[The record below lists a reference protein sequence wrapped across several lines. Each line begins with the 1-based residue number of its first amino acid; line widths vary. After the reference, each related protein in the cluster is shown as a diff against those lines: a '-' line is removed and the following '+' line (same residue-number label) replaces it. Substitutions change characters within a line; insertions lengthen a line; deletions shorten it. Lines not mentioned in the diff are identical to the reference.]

1 MTPYLRE
8 SFYQG
13 RFRGRSK
20 LLSVWGKAYEDSC
33 RWNNLKKNIAPTF
46 GRVKMKVAALEL
58 LSEAQ
63 IYLIFKERSKKE
75 VKLWKS

>member
-1 MTPYLRE
+1 MTLYLRE

-13 RFRGRSK
+13 WFRGRSK
-20 LLSVWGKAYEDSC
+20 LLSDWGKAYEDSC
-33 RWNNLKKNIAPTF
+33 RWNDLNKNTVPTF

-58 LSEAQ
+58 LPEAQ